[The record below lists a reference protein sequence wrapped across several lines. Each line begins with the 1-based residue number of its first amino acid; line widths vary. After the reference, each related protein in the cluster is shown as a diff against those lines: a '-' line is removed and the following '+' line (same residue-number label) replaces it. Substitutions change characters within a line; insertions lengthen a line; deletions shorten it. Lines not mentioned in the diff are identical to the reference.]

1 MARFHWWNLLKI
13 LLHQFHHLILIH
25 TTLRSVSLFTPLS
38 PHKTYGS
45 CACLRTS
52 LSLHTPT
59 KTKAI
64 NAPSITSTLKMGMPM
79 PYINDQFINSMR
91 RLPWENKQ
99 ENYQHQC
106 NSKSKSIFTSIQD
119 HFLPYQTIFILMHF
133 ILSQARQ
140 NIKYSIN

>member
-1 MARFHWWNLLKI
+1 MRWNSNFIGQQCLTHYAPRF
-13 LLHQFHHLILIH
+13 
-25 TTLRSVSLFTPLS
+25 S
-38 PHKTYGS
+38 PYSIHKTYGS

-133 ILSQARQ
+133 ILSQTRL
-140 NIKYSIN
+140 NIKYHSINLKTKKKVSIH